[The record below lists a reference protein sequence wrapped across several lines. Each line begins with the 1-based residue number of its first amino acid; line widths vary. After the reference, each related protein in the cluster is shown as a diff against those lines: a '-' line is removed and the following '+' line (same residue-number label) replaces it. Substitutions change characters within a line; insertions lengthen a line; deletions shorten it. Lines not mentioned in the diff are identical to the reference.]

1 MTPSVTSS
9 WKARRT
15 VCRPSPVAVTI
26 SASVGSRCPAGYRP
40 AAIAWRRSDATWRY
54 AVTSPDP
61 SGTAR
66 SEVRTALASTRW
78 LLPRSL
84 TVRLDG
90 HIATVEG
97 PRQGGG
103 QYRPTPRTGGQ
114 ASEQPHLDTVDV
126 RGLTG
131 SAGRFGRSNRPRPP
145 EPVNGQEWRCGDGAA
160 RDVRARRPGGYRPP
174 GALRAGAGPA
184 AAGGLCRRGDRRC
197 HRRLGPAG
205 EKRAAGRIGR
215 AAPPPG
221 DRAVSG
227 AAGS

>member
-1 MTPSVTSS
+1 MTPSVTSAG
-9 WKARRT
+9 KARRT
-15 VCRPSPVAVTI
+15 VGRPSPVAVTI

-54 AVTSPDP
+54 AVTSPGP

-66 SEVRTALASTRW
+66 SEVRMALASTRW

-84 TVRLDG
+84 TVHLDG
-90 HIATVEG
+90 HTATAEG

-103 QYRPTPRTGGQ
+103 PYRPTPRTVGQ
-114 ASEQPHLDTVDV
+114 ASDQPRLDTVGV
-126 RGLTG
+126 CGLTG

-145 EPVNGQEWRCGDGAA
+145 EPASGQGWRRGDGAA

-184 AAGGLCRRGDRRC
+184 AAGGLCRRGYPPWRPRP
-197 HRRLGPAG
+197 GPG
-205 EKRAAGRIGR
+205 GGKK
-215 AAPPPG
+215 
-221 DRAVSG
+221 
-227 AAGS
+227 